1 MKTYHR
7 APPRNAPEKRIAG
20 PDESRAGVSAVRL
33 QNLAQPL
40 IHDFSRISFDAIP
53 GRRAGLRSGVSPLR
67 SGRKDDASGSFQ
79 FSSAGMTAPVQ
90 RQVATADATAAPQ
103 SPAGQAVHSRGDASG
118 GVPGRRPNSTG
129 LPDRLKARLER
140 MSGLSMDDVRVHF
153 RSPVPSRL
161 EALAFT
167 EGTHIHVGPGEEKH
181 LPHEAWHVVQQ
192 KEGRVRPTMV
202 LNGVAANLDPNL
214 ERDAQQFSNSY
225 AAVGTP
231 HLGHRG
237 RLGSKGPPVKQ
248 FTYGDLQKAKNWWG
262 RFDTSYKDASNYVG
276 PKINRLLKTYKGNA
290 NNQNPLEQ
298 RLPDEEGEYASQGLE
313 HNAHELMTK
322 GGGYLYQSRLQA
334 NFEKEGH
341 QTKSGFS
348 NKEHPDFTMRKDD
361 GPSVVVEAKTTAKTD
376 YLAALKGAVAQIAK
390 RHSTHGLISI
400 QVSDFELGVQINREG
415 KEQVDAQTKIYL
427 KDWKIPQTRNYDE
440 IEVEFRD
447 FQMTKI
453 YSASYVFQQGTIK
466 ETEVKVAEGYG
477 QPQSKS
483 GPKMDTTT

>member
-7 APPRNAPEKRIAG
+7 APLRNAPEKRIAQ
-20 PDESRAGVSAVRL
+20 PDESRAGVSAARP

-53 GRRAGLRSGVSPLR
+53 GRRAGLRSGVSPLL

-79 FSSAGMTAPVQ
+79 FGSAGTTAPVE

-103 SPAGQAVHSRGDASG
+103 SPPGQAAHSRGDASG
-118 GVPGRRPNSTG
+118 GGVPSRRPNSTG
-129 LPDRLKARLER
+129 LPDRLKARLEH
-140 MSGLSMDDVRVHF
+140 MSGFCMDDVRVHF
-153 RSPVPSRL
+153 RSPAPSRL
-161 EALAFT
+161 RALAFT

-214 ERDAQQFSNSY
+214 ERDAQQFSSSY
-225 AAVGTP
+225 AAIGTS
-231 HLGHRG
+231 HMGHRG
-237 RLGSKGPPVKQ
+237 GLGSKGRPVKQ
-248 FTYGDLQKAKNWWG
+248 FTYGDLQKAKNWWE

-276 PKINRLLKTYKGNA
+276 SKINRLLKTYTGNA

-400 QVSDFELGVQINREG
+400 QVSDFELGVQINKEG
-415 KEQVDAQTKIYL
+415 KKEVDAQTKIYL
-427 KDWKIPQTRNYDE
+427 NDQKIPQSFGYE
-440 IEVEFRD
+440 QIQVEFRD
-447 FQMTKI
+447 FRMTRI
-453 YSASYVFQQGTIK
+453 YLASYFFKKGKIDQAEI
-466 ETEVKVAEGYG
+466 KVAEGYG
-477 QPQSKS
+477 QSQ
-483 GPKMDTTT
+483 PKMDTTT